1 MAVLSFEP
9 EQRQALLYSVGLHLA
24 IVALL
29 MISTQQVSIT
39 PPKGIAIQAEI
50 MDLDQFMANNKPA
63 EVPEKPEEKPVEKPT
78 EKPVTQPPEPKPEPV
93 VPIKEP
99 PKPVEKPVEKPI
111 EKPVEKPVIKPQ
123 VDPVKRA
130 EKTERQKK
138 LEELR
143 RKRLEAEQ
151 QAQKPPAVEPK
162 ATPQEQTQTSQP
174 PVGVRNGAE
183 DQKRTL
189 QTQYIAAIQ
198 AAVTRQWARPSGTR
212 PGLQCVIKVNQI
224 PGGGVIDVSIGSP
237 CNASAVARNSI
248 INAVKKADPLPYA
261 GFEDVF
267 DRRLN
272 FNFQYQG
279 D

>member
-24 IVALL
+24 IVGLL

-50 MDLDQFMANNKPA
+50 MDLDQFLANNKPT
-63 EVPEKPEEKPVEKPT
+63 EVVEKPVVKPIEKPV

-93 VPIKEP
+93 VPANEP
-99 PKPVEKPVEKPI
+99 PKPVDKPVAKPIAKPVEKPV
-111 EKPVEKPVIKPQ
+111 VKPQ

-143 RKRLEAEQ
+143 RQRLEAEQ
-151 QAQKPPAVEPK
+151 QAQKPPTVEPK
-162 ATPQEQTQTSQP
+162 AASQEPTQNTQP
-174 PVGVRNGAE
+174 PLGVKHGAE

-189 QTQYIAAIQ
+189 QTQYIGAIQ
-198 AAVTRQWARPSGTR
+198 AAVTRQWARPSGTK